1 LLSLLTQ
8 PLKQFRIGLV
18 LELAMEVCFHVPN
31 APPALNI
38 WPQWSS
44 VSLCAA
50 LFHVIDC
57 LQNTFVPIVYH
68 THSAHPGPPCFQ
80 ALKEPV
86 AIVTFLPLSKCNGK
100 GSNYLLLSA
109 ATAVRICSFIFACE
123 KSAIYANDRSTQF
136 ESLMQAP
143 NAKNDH

>member
-1 LLSLLTQ
+1 VFGEKEFNLVVTPIHPPPLGDIKVLSSLLTQ
-8 PLKQFRIGLV
+8 PLKQFIQGLV

-38 WPQWSS
+38 WTQWSS

-68 THSAHPGPPCFQ
+68 THI
-80 ALKEPV
+80 L
-86 AIVTFLPLSKCNGK
+86 
-100 GSNYLLLSA
+100 
-109 ATAVRICSFIFACE
+109 
-123 KSAIYANDRSTQF
+123 
-136 ESLMQAP
+136 
-143 NAKNDH
+143 